1 MIDKIFYNQ
10 QYEVLLS
17 ANRKWGKAV
26 EQFLQTIL
34 GDHFSIIVI
43 RLLIALV
50 LSGIIGFEREWNN
63 HSAGFRT
70 HILVGVGACLM
81 MLLSFYGFL
90 YFLETYDNVRF
101 DPARIPSYVISGI
114 GFLGAG
120 TIIVYGGTIR
130 GLTTAA
136 SIWAVAGVGLVVGAG
151 MYGPALVATLII
163 LTSLVLLNRIEKVF
177 QSRKKTM
184 RIEIVVQK
192 ELEVSD
198 LIKVLESHRIKLINM
213 EVEKM
218 ESNLRTIF
226 IKINNVE
233 DKDLLELFE
242 AISKLDAVNHVARL
256 VR

>member
-1 MIDKIFYNQ
+1 MAD
-10 QYEVLLS
+10 
-17 ANRKWGKAV
+17 
-26 EQFLQTIL
+26 FLQSL
-34 GDHFSIIVI
+34 MGDNFSIIVV

-70 HILVGVGACLM
+70 HILVGVGSCLM
-81 MLLSFYGFL
+81 MLLSLYGFL
-90 YFLETYDNVRF
+90 HFLETYDNVRF

-151 MYGPALVATLII
+151 MYGPAIVATLII
-163 LTSLVLLNRIEKVF
+163 LISLVLLNNLENIFHSKKKHVQIQIVAQDTLKMSELMEIIEVHGVK
-177 QSRKKTM
+177 
-184 RIEIVVQK
+184 IENV
-192 ELEVSD
+192 
-198 LIKVLESHRIKLINM
+198 

-218 ESNLRTIF
+218 ERNLRKLY
-226 IKINNVE
+226 IKINNMQNNE
-233 DKDLLELFE
+233 LLVLFE
-242 AISKLDAVNHVARL
+242 AITKLDSVNNVARFAK
-256 VR
+256 

>member
-1 MIDKIFYNQ
+1 M
-10 QYEVLLS
+10 
-17 ANRKWGKAV
+17 G
-26 EQFLQTIL
+26 QFTQAIL
-34 GDHFSIIVI
+34 GDNFSIIVI
-43 RLLIALV
+43 RLVIALI

-70 HILVGVGACLM
+70 HILVGIGSCLM
-81 MLLSFYGFL
+81 MLLSLYGFL
-90 YFLETYDNVRF
+90 HFLETYDNVRF

-151 MYGPALVATLII
+151 MYGPALVATIII
-163 LTSLVLLNRIEKVF
+163 LVSLVLLNRIEKAF
-177 QSRKKTM
+177 QSRKKTT
-184 RIEIVVQK
+184 RIEMVVEQ
-192 ELEVSD
+192 ELDVSE
-198 LIKVLESHRIKLINM
+198 LIKILESHRITLADL

-218 ESNLRTIF
+218 NNHLRTIF

-233 DKDLLELFE
+233 DKKLLELFE
-242 AISKLDAVNHVARL
+242 AISKLDSVNHVARL
-256 VR
+256 VG